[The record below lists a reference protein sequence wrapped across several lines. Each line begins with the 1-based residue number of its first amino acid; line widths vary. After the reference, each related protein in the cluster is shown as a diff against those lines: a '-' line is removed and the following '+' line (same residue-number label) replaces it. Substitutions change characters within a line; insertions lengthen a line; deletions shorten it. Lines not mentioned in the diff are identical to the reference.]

1 MEMYMLNKK
10 GFVLLE
16 SILLLEVVAIIVF
29 VLISSLRV
37 VVKEAKFEKNYAS
50 ETVEMQKNNQ

>member
-1 MEMYMLNKK
+1 MHMLNKK

-29 VLISSLRV
+29 MLTGSLRI
-37 VVKEAKFEKNYAS
+37 VVKEAKFEKNYAN
-50 ETVEMQKNNQ
+50 ETVEMQKVYQ